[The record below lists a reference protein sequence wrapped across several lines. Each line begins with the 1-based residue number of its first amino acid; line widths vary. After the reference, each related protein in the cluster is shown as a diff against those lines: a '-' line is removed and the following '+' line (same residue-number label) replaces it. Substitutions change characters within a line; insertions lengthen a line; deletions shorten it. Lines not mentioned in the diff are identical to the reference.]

1 MEDVAVS
8 AALALHA
15 HKLIFL
21 TETPLVRDVKG
32 DEIRELTS
40 HQVETLLK
48 TAHLSQEAMSYLRYA
63 AKACIGGMPR
73 THIVPYATDGSM
85 LLELFTHDGVGT
97 MVTYENVE
105 SLREAT
111 IGDVGAILKLIEPY
125 EANGTLVKRGREL
138 LEREI
143 EYFSVIEHDGVIFGC
158 AALYPFPAEKM
169 AEMACLIVDPDVQG
183 EGDGE
188 RILNHMEDRARA
200 LGFDRLFILTTQ
212 TAHWFLR
219 RGFVYASVEELPK
232 DRQRIY
238 NWQRK
243 SQVLIKKL

>member
-1 MEDVAVS
+1 
-8 AALALHA
+8 
-15 HKLIFL
+15 
-21 TETPLVRDVKG
+21 
-32 DEIRELTS
+32 
-40 HQVETLLK
+40 
-48 TAHLSQEAMSYLRYA
+48 
-63 AKACIGGMPR
+63 
-73 THIVPYATDGSM
+73 M